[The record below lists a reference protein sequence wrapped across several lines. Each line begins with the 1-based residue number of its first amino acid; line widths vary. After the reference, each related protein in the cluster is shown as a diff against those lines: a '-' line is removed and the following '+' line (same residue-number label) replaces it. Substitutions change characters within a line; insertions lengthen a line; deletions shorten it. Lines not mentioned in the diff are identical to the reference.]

1 MRGEGAQWGDR
12 VSKQAAAAVFPQLQE
27 VDTGAEGREGR
38 GSWLERTALGAVWSL
53 SWGWSTENSW
63 PSGDAHSALFV
74 PHLLPFVPIWS
85 PRPTSV
91 VHNGG
96 ITGSYNYGT
105 IPGTTSKS
113 CSTVVTISRIANPQH
128 AREFCSQRAHDLE
141 GALASSTH
149 HLFPTPCLLSP
160 FSILEDSWFLKQK
173 SGPSAARARSHNW
186 PYSTWLRGWP
196 FNKQK
201 QLPPQDY
208 SPLQGLLGVI

>member
-38 GSWLERTALGAVWSL
+38 GSWLERTALGAAWSL

-63 PSGDAHSALFV
+63 PSGDAHSALFF

-85 PRPTSV
+85 PHPASV

-105 IPGTTSKS
+105 VPGMTSKS
-113 CSTVVTISRIANPQH
+113 YSTVVMISRIANPQH
-128 AREFCSQRAHDLE
+128 TCEFCSQK
-141 GALASSTH
+141 SSWPGRGPRFQH
-149 HLFPTPCLLSP
+149 PSP
-160 FSILEDSWFLKQK
+160 LPHPLPAISILYPGRFLVFKTEK
-173 SGPSAARARSHNW
+173 W
-186 PYSTWLRGWP
+186 PISCQGKKP
-196 FNKQK
+196 
-201 QLPPQDY
+201 QLAILYVAQR
-208 SPLQGLLGVI
+208 LAI